1 MRQNRPVGQTGEPE
15 PGASPAR
22 VELACLLQQWRK
34 DADKAPTQ
42 KTVARHVGLN
52 QATLSRYENAKQ
64 DVPEAVIRSLAQ
76 FYKRTDEDLAR
87 ALDLRTRS
95 TDEPPVDHAERDT
108 APGSRTGRSKNGKA
122 LLLGVAAA
130 VVLVGGAVAATLH
143 FSGSGTGTPTPA
155 TSSAASVRPAAA
167 PNASCSG
174 STCVHAEPTAT
185 VCQNDAV
192 TTAEGRDFG
201 VHIELRYSPGCHAA
215 WGKLTGSSP
224 GDRVQVFGKEG
235 NPPHQEEYRQQT
247 GRTAHTQMVEAS
259 GPDDSRACAVIDSR
273 GTVCTSPLPSAV
285 PGTPT
290 PR

>member
-1 MRQNRPVGQTGEPE
+1 MQQNRPVGQAGEPE

-22 VELACLLQQWRK
+22 VELARLLQQWRK
-34 DADKAPTQ
+34 EADKAPTQ
-42 KTVARHVGLN
+42 ETVARHVNLN
-52 QATLSRYENAKQ
+52 QGTLSRYETAKQ
-64 DVPEAVIRSLAQ
+64 DVPEPVIRSLAEY
-76 FYKRTDEDLAR
+76 YKRTDEDLVR
-87 ALDLRTRS
+87 ALNLKTCS
-95 TDEPPVDHAERDT
+95 TEEPPGDSAGRDT
-108 APGSRTGRSKNGKA
+108 APDVRAGHGRTGKT
-122 LLLGVAAA
+122 LLLGTVAAA
-130 VVLVGGAVAATLH
+130 VLVGGAVAATLYL
-143 FSGSGTGTPTPA
+143 SDSGTGTPA
-155 TSSAASVRPAAA
+155 SSASSAVSVPRAAV
-167 PNASCSG
+167 PTASCSG

-259 GPDDSRACAVIDSR
+259 GPNDGRACAVIDSR
-273 GTVCTSPLPSAV
+273 GTVCASPLPSA
-285 PGTPT
+285 GTGAPT